1 MNSINSDEFNA
12 VVSFNE
18 DYFYFLRMINHGLL
32 IPDYLFGD
40 IIIPVDAA
48 IDNIGLSLKQV
59 LTKNKDGESEGYYI
73 FDHELNKEN
82 YKENIVKLMRLCG
95 YKNKKLLFK
104 KMNKCLVRQVGNIIK
119 IKSLN
124 HIKLEAWDGDGI
136 SETDYV
142 IIPVSASD
150 EELGNAVIEAFSRC
164 KGKQF

>member
-1 MNSINSDEFNA
+1 
-12 VVSFNE
+12 
-18 DYFYFLRMINHGLL
+18 
-32 IPDYLFGD
+32 
-40 IIIPVDAA
+40 
-48 IDNIGLSLKQV
+48 
-59 LTKNKDGESEGYYI
+59 
-73 FDHELNKEN
+73 EN

-119 IKSLN
+119 IKPLN

-136 SETDYV
+136 SETDDV

-164 KGKQF
+164 KGRQF

>member
-1 MNSINSDEFNA
+1 MNPINSDEFNA

-32 IPDYLFGD
+32 IPDYIFGD
-40 IIIPVDAA
+40 VIIPVDAK
-48 IDNIGLSLKQV
+48 IDNIGLSLRKV
-59 LTKNKDGESEGYYI
+59 LTKNKDDDSGNNYI
-73 FDHELNKEN
+73 FDHKLNKEN
-82 YKENIVKLMRLCG
+82 YKENVVRLMGLCG
-95 YKNKKLLFK
+95 YKNKKSLFK
-104 KMNKCLVRQVGNIIK
+104 KMKKCLVRQVGNIIK
-119 IKSLN
+119 IKPLN

-150 EELGNAVIEAFSRC
+150 EELGHAVIEAFSRC